1 MQYSC
6 YTNFS
11 KLFSM
16 ILLPCNRFWRLDL
29 GGGEWW
35 HVLHPNS
42 TWIPILSYLA
52 KHWSLPWLLTF
63 ETAGAL
69 RAALPIYWFD
79 SYVEMLNFG
88 DLFLWSIFLLGTVL
102 KPVFL
107 PFATVEVHLN
117 NDHVHPSSTNRK
129 HQNLD
134 TNTNDPP
141 YHYFI
146 TVATDNLVN
155 YGEYYY

>member
-1 MQYSC
+1 M
-6 YTNFS
+6 
-11 KLFSM
+11 
-16 ILLPCNRFWRLDL
+16 
-29 GGGEWW
+29 G
-35 HVLHPNS
+35 
-42 TWIPILSYLA
+42 
-52 KHWSLPWLLTF
+52 
-63 ETAGAL
+63 
-69 RAALPIYWFD
+69 LPIYGFD
-79 SYVEMLNFG
+79 SYVEMFNFE
-88 DLFLWSIFLLGTVL
+88 DFIFLLGTVL
-102 KPVFL
+102 KPGFL
-107 PFATVEVHLN
+107 PFATGEVHLN